1 MYIAL
6 SQPEF
11 PTLKATLNIK
21 PVEPEPMKV
30 INTYHKPVSGKVW
43 FTITLAWVVF
53 LLVAHYFYHA

>member
-30 INTYHKPVSGKVW
+30 TNRYQKSSWAWLPYVT
-43 FTITLAWVVF
+43 FAWVVF
-53 LLVAHYFYHA
+53 LLAAHFFFHV